1 MPRLDRN
8 EVIIMEVT
16 IPQAT
21 LIRASIRNKVL
32 IALVSVAGDAKKYQL
47 RIDVWYSGE
56 IIPDF

>member
-32 IALVSVAGDAKKYQL
+32 IAPPPIAGDAQKYQL
-47 RIDVWYSGE
+47 RIDVLYSAS
-56 IIPDF
+56 